1 MGNLQRLY
9 PDASV
14 EPQKISE
21 ELFIT
26 MKYALLS
33 SLDALNSHDSLVVG
47 LCGKSILPEN
57 LPAAVTDAVKAAVK
71 RGDASNKLGS
81 TLTIPL
87 HDSDGPGRIIV
98 TGCGTDA
105 KKFDLSARDQAI
117 AAATTAA
124 LSLGNKRLVLSLS
137 AVNAGADAA
146 DGLRRAIVSTGQAAY
161 RFTEC
166 KSSKPEARALKS
178 VALLSSDELPATEA
192 RKVLGQGEALANGIA
207 LACDLGNR
215 PGNRCTPTD
224 LANVAED
231 MAASYKGLKCKVLGE
246 AEMADL
252 GMGALLSVSRGSRE
266 EARLI
271 VLEWNGGKKSQKP
284 LALVGKGLT
293 FDAGGIS
300 LKPAA
305 KMEEMKFD
313 MMGGGSV
320 LGTMRAIAEMKL
332 PLNIVA
338 VVAASENLPDG
349 AANKPGDIVTSLSGQ
364 TIEVIN
370 TDAEGRLILCDA
382 LTWVQSEYKPHTI
395 VDLATLTGACVV
407 ALGDKAC
414 GLFANDQSL
423 ADELL
428 AAGQD
433 AGDRAWQMPLW
444 EEYQKQLDSPVAD
457 MQNIGGPGGGAI
469 TAASFLHRFTRDA
482 RWAHL
487 DIAGVAWTEKKLASG
502 RPVSLLVKWLLNQAA

>member
-1 MGNLQRLY
+1 
-9 PDASV
+9 
-14 EPQKISE
+14 
-21 ELFIT
+21 

-33 SLDALNSHDSLVVG
+33 SLDGLGPNDSLVVG
-47 LCGKSILPEN
+47 LCGKALIPEN
-57 LPAAVTDAVKAAVK
+57 LPASVTGAVEQAIQ
-71 RGDASNKLGS
+71 RGDVRSKPGTAVVL
-81 TLTIPL
+81 PL
-87 HDSDGPGRIIV
+87 SGKTDPGRVIV
-98 TGCGTDA
+98 VGLGDKPDQITPA
-105 KKFDLSARDQAI
+105 MRDQAI
-117 AAATTAA
+117 DHATKAAVA
-124 LSLGNKRLVLSLS
+124 LGNKRLVIGLTAAHLAIPVQASLQR
-137 AVNAGADAA
+137 AVAA
-146 DGLRRAIVSTGQAAY
+146 AAQASY

-166 KSSKPEARALKS
+166 KSEKAESRALKS
-178 VALLSSDELPATEA
+178 VALLAAADTDATQA
-192 RKVLGQGEALANGIA
+192 RAAVSAGAALAEGIA

-215 PGNRCTPTD
+215 PGNLCTPTD

-231 MAASYKGLKCKVLGE
+231 MAAGHKGLKCRVLGE

-313 MMGGGSV
+313 MMGGATV

-332 PLNIVA
+332 PINVVA
-338 VVAASENLPDG
+338 VVPASENLPDG

-364 TIEVIN
+364 TIEIIN

-382 LTWVQSEYKPHTI
+382 LTWVQREYKPRTI

-428 AAGQD
+428 AAGEA
-433 AGDRAWQMPLW
+433 AGDRAWQLPLW
-444 EEYQKQLDSPVAD
+444 EDYQKQLDSPVAD
-457 MQNIGGPGGGAI
+457 MQNVGGAGGGAI
-469 TAASFLHRFTRDA
+469 TAACFLHRFTRKA
-482 RWAHL
+482 RWAHM
-487 DIAGVAWTEKKLASG
+487 DIAGVAWGDNKLASG
-502 RPVSLLVKWLLNQAA
+502 RPVRLLVHWLQHQAG

>member
-1 MGNLQRLY
+1 
-9 PDASV
+9 
-14 EPQKISE
+14 
-21 ELFIT
+21 
-26 MKYALLS
+26 MKYALLTT
-33 SLDALNSHDSLVVG
+33 LDALNSQDGLVIGV
-47 LCGKSILPEN
+47 CGKSVLPDG
-57 LPAAVTDAVKAAVK
+57 LPNTITETALAAIKS
-71 RGDASNKLGS
+71 GDAKNTAGS
-81 TLTIPL
+81 TLVVPMTE
-87 HDSDGPGRIIV
+87 GKGTPGRLIIV
-98 TGCGTDA
+98 GCGKDT
-105 KKFDLSARDQAI
+105 KKFDLAARDKAI
-117 AAATTAA
+117 DAASQVATK
-124 LSLGNKRLVLSLS
+124 LGNKRLVIALS
-137 AVNAGADAA
+137 AETLGEPAADA
-146 DGLRRAIVSTGQAAY
+146 LRRATLSAGQATY
-161 RFTEC
+161 QFTEC
-166 KSSKPEARALKS
+166 KSEKAEPRALKS
-178 VALLSSDELPATEA
+178 IALLSPDVLTATEA
-192 RKVLGQGEALANGIA
+192 RTALRQGEALAHGVE
-207 LACDLGNR
+207 LACNLGNR
-215 PGNRCTPTD
+215 PGNLCTPSD
-224 LANVAED
+224 LANIAED
-231 MAASYKGLKCKVLGE
+231 MASSHKGLKCKVLGE

-271 VLEWNGGKKSQKP
+271 VLEWHGGKKSEKP

-313 MMGGGSV
+313 MMGGGTV
-320 LGTMRAIAEMKL
+320 LGTMRAIAEMEL

-382 LTWVQSEYKPHTI
+382 LTWVQNEYKPRTI

-428 AAGQD
+428 AAGEA

-444 EEYQKQLDSPVAD
+444 EDYQKQLESPVAD
-457 MQNIGGPGGGAI
+457 MQNVGGPGAGSI
-469 TAASFLHRFTRDA
+469 TAASFLHRFTRKS

-487 DIAGVAWTEKKLASG
+487 DIAGVAWTSKKLASG
-502 RPVSLLVKWLLNQAA
+502 RPVGLLVQWLLNQAA

>member
-1 MGNLQRLY
+1 
-9 PDASV
+9 
-14 EPQKISE
+14 
-21 ELFIT
+21 

-33 SLDALNSHDSLVVG
+33 TLDALNAQDGLIIG
-47 LCGKSILPEN
+47 LCGKTILPEG
-57 LPAAVTDAVKAAVK
+57 LPKPITDAASAAIKSGDAKSTPGSSLVIPMPAA
-71 RGDASNKLGS
+71 
-81 TLTIPL
+81 
-87 HDSDGPGRIIV
+87 DGNPGRLILV
-98 TGCGTDA
+98 GCGKDA
-105 KKFDLSARDQAI
+105 KNLDLAARDSAI
-117 AAATTAA
+117 AAATNTATK
-124 LSLGNKRLVLSLS
+124 LGNKRIVVALS
-137 AVNAGADAA
+137 AVSQDADPSDA
-146 DGLRRAIVSTGQAAY
+146 LRRAILAAGQSTY

-166 KSSKPEARALKS
+166 KSEKAETRSLKS
-178 VALLSSDELPATEA
+178 IALLSPPELAASAA
-192 RKVLGQGEALANGIA
+192 RSALKQGEALVNGVA

-215 PGNRCTPTD
+215 PGNLCTPTD
-224 LANVAED
+224 LANIAED
-231 MAASYKGLKCKVLGE
+231 MAASHKGLKCKVLGE

-271 VLEWNGGKKSQKP
+271 VLEWNGAKKSDKP

-313 MMGGGSV
+313 MMGGGTV

-332 PLNIVA
+332 PINIVA

-382 LTWVQSEYKPHTI
+382 LTWVQNEYKPRTI

-428 AAGQD
+428 AAGET

-444 EEYQKQLDSPVAD
+444 EDYQKQLDSPVAD
-457 MQNIGGPGGGAI
+457 MQNIGGPGGGSI
-469 TAASFLHRFTRDA
+469 TAACFLHRFTRKS

-487 DIAGVAWTEKKLASG
+487 DIAGVAWTSKKLASG
-502 RPVSLLVKWLLNQAA
+502 RPVSLLVQWLLNQAA